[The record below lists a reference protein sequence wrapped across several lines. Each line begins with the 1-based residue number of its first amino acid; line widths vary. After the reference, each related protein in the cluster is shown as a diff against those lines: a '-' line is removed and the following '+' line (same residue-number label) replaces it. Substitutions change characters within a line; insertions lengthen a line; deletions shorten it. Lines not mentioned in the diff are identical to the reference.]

1 MGGLGPMI
9 VKVSWLGEL
18 ESVFWLVEMD
28 FFSLECKEVPC
39 CEFFWCL
46 WVWHGWEAHLLMLSV
61 VFLFCWRISMA
72 CPAMEFVGSS
82 VELGFSEKW
91 RLLCELLSISVS
103 WTQELSYV
111 LTFWS

>member
-1 MGGLGPMI
+1 MKCPVASLGVSMGF
-9 VKVSWLGEL
+9 VWL
-18 ESVFWLVEMD
+18 W
-28 FFSLECKEVPC
+28 
-39 CEFFWCL
+39 
-46 WVWHGWEAHLLMLSV
+46 ATQLLMFSV

>member
-1 MGGLGPMI
+1 
-9 VKVSWLGEL
+9 
-18 ESVFWLVEMD
+18 
-28 FFSLECKEVPC
+28 
-39 CEFFWCL
+39 
-46 WVWHGWEAHLLMLSV
+46 
-61 VFLFCWRISMA
+61 MA
-72 CPAMEFVGSS
+72 CPAMELVGSS